1 MKNDKLEKFVI
12 ENREAFDVF
21 EPDDKIWDKIQG
33 STTPVKSLN
42 WKTIAVRI
50 AAVVVIFIASYFFHD
65 LTQKDNGQLA
75 ITTEVEQ
82 PNEQMQMLMEAEVF
96 YSTKINTAKDE
107 FVRLSGDD
115 KELLDDL
122 NFDLGELDSIFEE
135 LKKDLKENGDN
146 EEVIDAMIQN
156 YRIKLQIL
164 EDMVNQMHKVSETQ
178 KTKKHAI

>member
-12 ENREAFDVF
+12 ENREEFDVF
-21 EPDDKIWDKIQG
+21 EPDDKMWDKIQEA
-33 STTPVKSLN
+33 TTPVKRLN

-65 LTQKDNGQLA
+65 LTQKDNGQVA
-75 ITTEVEQ
+75 INTKEEQ

-96 YSTKINTAKDE
+96 YTSKINTAKDE
-107 FVRLSGDD
+107 FVRLSGED
-115 KELLDDL
+115 KKLIDDL

-146 EEVIDAMIQN
+146 EEVIEAMIQN

-164 EDMVNQMHKVSETQ
+164 EDMVKQMNKVSETQ
-178 KTKKHAI
+178 KTKEHAI